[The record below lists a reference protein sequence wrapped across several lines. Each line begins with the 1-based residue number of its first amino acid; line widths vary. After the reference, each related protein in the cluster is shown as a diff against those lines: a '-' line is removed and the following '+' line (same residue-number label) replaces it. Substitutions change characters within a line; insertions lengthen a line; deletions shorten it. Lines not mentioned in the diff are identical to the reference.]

1 MIRAAIVL
9 FGAALAIAGVAFG
22 QWWAPFAIGLALG
35 VAVRPRVAIPA
46 GAVCGFLS
54 WLVPLGGLT
63 VRYGLGPS
71 AVSLAEIMGF
81 GHNGVL
87 PVVLT
92 LVVGTL
98 LGLTGAWV
106 AGTARAF
113 ARPATR

>member
-1 MIRAAIVL
+1 MRRVAVILAGAAI
-9 FGAALAIAGVAFG
+9 ATAGVAFG
-22 QWWAPFAIGLALG
+22 LWWAPFAVGLVLG
-35 VAVRPRVAIPA
+35 VALRQRVAIPA
-46 GAVCGFLS
+46 AALCGLLS
-54 WLVPLGGLT
+54 WLLPLGGAE

-81 GHNGVL
+81 GHDGAL

-106 AGTARAF
+106 AGAAWAL